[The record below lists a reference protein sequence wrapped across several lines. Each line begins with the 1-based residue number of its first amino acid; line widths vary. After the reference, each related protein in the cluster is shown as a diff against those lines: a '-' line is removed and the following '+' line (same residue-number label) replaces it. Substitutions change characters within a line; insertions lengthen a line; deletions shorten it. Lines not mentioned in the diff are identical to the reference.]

1 MLVNMAADTLHMGI
15 ATRDDIDLAV
25 TKGVNY
31 PKGLLKWAD
40 EWGISEVVRVLNNL
54 YSYYQEERYRPHVL
68 LKKMQ
73 SENKWFYS

>member
-1 MLVNMAADTLHMGI
+1 MKNI

-40 EWGISEVVRVLNNL
+40 EIGIDKIYSKLKSL
-54 YSYYQEERYRPHVL
+54 YDVYLEERYRPSPII
-68 LKKMQ
+68 KNMAARGE
-73 SENKWFYS
+73 SFYR